1 MNKKKVS
8 KKKSRGVIA
17 LIVLTIMII
26 SIVPRAKNI
35 WTLSVQRNELQK
47 TRDELL
53 LRNEKLNWEKQDL
66 NSLEVVERMARERL
80 GMLKDGEKV
89 VVPAEK

>member
-1 MNKKKVS
+1 MV
-8 KKKSRGVIA
+8 
-17 LIVLTIMII
+17 I

-35 WTLSVQRNELQK
+35 WTLSVQRSEMQK

-53 LRNEKLNWEKQDL
+53 LRNEKLNWEKQEL

>member
-1 MNKKKVS
+1 MSRKKANKKKG
-8 KKKSRGVIA
+8 KYVIT
-17 LIVLTIMII
+17 LIILIIMVI

-35 WTLSVQRNELQK
+35 WTLSVQRNELQNTK
-47 TRDELL
+47 DELSL
-53 LRNEKLNWEKQDL
+53 KNEKLNGEKQEL